1 MNILD
6 VCIVDIV
13 SEEHLKR
20 TVKVTMDVDCWGDK
34 SRVTGG
40 FLKADWE
47 KYKHDKEYP
56 EGRLLSDACVSYF
69 ENLSDDEWYEK
80 KFSAKLANFSDK
92 EILQEVKQRS
102 KNLRFRTKLLGQ
114 LLDEE
119 RQKECFL

>member
-13 SEEHLKR
+13 SEEHLNR
-20 TVKVTMDVDCWGDK
+20 TVKVTMDVDCWGDEG
-34 SRVTGG
+34 RVTGG

-47 KYKHDKEYP
+47 KYKRDKKYT
-56 EGRLLSDACVSYF
+56 EGRLLSDAGVNYF

-92 EILQEVKQRS
+92 EILEEVKRRS
-102 KNLRFRTKLLGQ
+102 KNLKFRTKLLGQ

-119 RQKECFL
+119 RQKE

>member
-13 SEEHLKR
+13 SEEHLNR

-34 SRVTGG
+34 GRVTGG

-47 KYKHDKEYP
+47 KYKHDKKYT
-56 EGRLLSDACVSYF
+56 EGRLLSDAGVSYF

-80 KFSAKLANFSDK
+80 
-92 EILQEVKQRS
+92 EILEEVKRRS
-102 KNLRFRTKLLGQ
+102 KNLKFRTKLLGQ

-119 RQKECFL
+119 RQKEWLQ

>member
-6 VCIVDIV
+6 VFIVDIV
-13 SEEHLKR
+13 SEEHLNR

-34 SRVTGG
+34 GRVTGG

-47 KYKHDKEYP
+47 KYKHDKKYT
-56 EGRLLSDACVSYF
+56 EGRLLSDAGVSYF

-80 KFSAKLANFSDK
+80 KFSVKLANFSDK
-92 EILQEVKQRS
+92 EILEEVKRRS
-102 KNLRFRTKLLGQ
+102 KNLKFRTKLLGQ

-119 RQKECFL
+119 RQKEWLQ